1 MKESIARTEGLHA
14 CGLVVFSNRCFIFL
28 FSFDGLGWCNVKL
41 FSNCSSVG
49 IYFIIA
55 GIVFSGYKVIEGVL
69 EDKRAD
75 YEHIER
81 EGQVFLDRMEEERKR
96 RKEVQ

>member
-1 MKESIARTEGLHA
+1 MGWVGVMLS
-14 CGLVVFSNRCFIFL
+14 FL
-28 FSFDGLGWCNVKL
+28 ATVPAWG
-41 FSNCSSVG
+41 
-49 IYFIIA
+49 YFIIA